1 MLTLGRFTKQNQ
13 FLEYFKQS
21 LRMRRTRFLGQ
32 VHVSAPQ
39 TGANSSD

>member
-21 LRMRRTRFLGQ
+21 VRIRRTRFLGQ
-32 VHVSAPQ
+32 VQVSAPQ
-39 TGANSSD
+39 NGRPSD